1 MKYKKI
7 GVSFEPE
14 ITGNS
19 KGGYSVEIK
28 DKTSFNNL
36 MEKKYFYDFFEKNDE
51 NYNRVLIDTFKK
63 IDTNKLTRII
73 FYPKTKPIKERDC
86 LIFSPHKLGLNF
98 IISKKMFD
106 VMVKFN
112 LPLINKISVQ
122 VNSFDTEYLLVGFP
136 MISQD
141 KIDLSQ
147 SLFFDTKEKIIFNF
161 ESNDEYM
168 KTNFS
173 IIPKKIVTNVFY
185 DIDVVSF
192 QGKGT
197 FFSDRLIDAMQDAE
211 IIGLHIYDTELE
223 MNP

>member
-73 FYPKTKPIKERDC
+73 FYPKTKKIKEIDF

-147 SLFFDTKEKIIFNF
+147 SLFLIQ
-161 ESNDEYM
+161 
-168 KTNFS
+168 
-173 IIPKKIVTNVFY
+173 KKKL
-185 DIDVVSF
+185 S
-192 QGKGT
+192 
-197 FFSDRLIDAMQDAE
+197 LILNQM
-211 IIGLHIYDTELE
+211 
-223 MNP
+223 MNT